1 MAPRGYRRALIVGL
15 LVILGWLPAAA
26 AQAEEPRYEQRTL
39 SDWAHLLQDTDPS
52 TQRTAVEALRLGF
65 GAQAVPVLN
74 RAVETGGPS
83 VRIEAIRALA
93 QIQPPAPETIT
104 TLSQAMRDTDPAIQ
118 RAAAAALGDLGAVSV
133 LAQAL
138 KDPDKDVRRNAVRP
152 LRRVVIR
159 DRSSSDPAATKAVVA
174 ALADAL
180 KDPDREVRRA
190 AANSLGALGPA
201 AVDAIPSLAAT
212 TTDVDPSVRNATIDS
227 LGRIGSPAA
236 VPVLVQALKDPETA
250 SLAVRALGSVGPAA
264 RGAIPALREFQ
275 SQNGTSHSEVEAA
288 IKAIERE

>member
-1 MAPRGYRRALIVGL
+1 
-15 LVILGWLPAAA
+15 
-26 AQAEEPRYEQRTL
+26 
-39 SDWAHLLQDTDPS
+39 
-52 TQRTAVEALRLGF
+52 
-65 GAQAVPVLN
+65 
-74 RAVETGGPS
+74 
-83 VRIEAIRALA
+83 
-93 QIQPPAPETIT
+93 
-104 TLSQAMRDTDPAIQ
+104 MRDTDPAIQ
-118 RAAAAALGDLGAVSV
+118 RGAAAALGDLGAVSV

-138 KDPDKDVRRNAVRP
+138 KDPDNNVRRNAVRP

-159 DRSSSDPAATKAVVA
+159 GRSSGDPAETKAVVT

-236 VPVLVQALKDPETA
+236 VPVLVQALKDSQTG
-250 SLAVRALGSVGPAA
+250 SLAVKALGSVGPAA

>member
-1 MAPRGYRRALIVGL
+1 MTPRAYRRALTVGL

-52 TQRTAVEALRLGF
+52 TQRKAVEALRLGF
-65 GAQAVPVLN
+65 GAQGVPVLI
-74 RAVETGGPS
+74 RASEKGSPS
-83 VRIEAIRALA
+83 VRLEAIRALA

-104 TLSQAMRDTDPAIQ
+104 TLSKAMRDTDPAIQ
-118 RAAAAALGDLGAVSV
+118 RAAAAALGDVGAVSV

-138 KDPDKDVRRNAVRP
+138 KDPDNNVRRNAVRP

-159 DRSSSDPAATKAVVA
+159 DRSSSDPATTKAVIA

-180 KDPDREVRRA
+180 KDPDPGVRRA
-190 AANSLGALGPA
+190 AASSLGAIGPE

-212 TTDVDPSVRNATIDS
+212 TTDVDPSVRDATIES

-236 VPVLVQALKDPETA
+236 VPVLMQALKDPKTA
-250 SLAVRALGSVGPAA
+250 SLAVRALGNMGPTA
-264 RGAIPALREFQ
+264 RGIIPALREFQ
-275 SQNGTSHSEVEAA
+275 SQNGTSDSEVEAA